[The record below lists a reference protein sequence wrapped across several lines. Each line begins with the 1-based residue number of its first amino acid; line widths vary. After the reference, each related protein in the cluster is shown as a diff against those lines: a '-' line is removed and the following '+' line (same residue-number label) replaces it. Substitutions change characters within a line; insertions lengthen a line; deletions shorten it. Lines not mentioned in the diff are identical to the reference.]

1 MKTTIQISD
10 SFRKELKT
18 ISSVRDISYEE
29 ALEDMA
35 DLFKTMIPFENEREF
50 ASWFEKNLE
59 KFGFKR
65 IIEKRTRSSPDYKL
79 ESLNGE
85 IKEVELE
92 LIGTDFTKHKHDPKS
107 TDLIVCLFSM
117 VNEIEGIPVLSII
130 EMPEDKSQIIEVFD
144 PNLTSISIPK
154 QLAEKIKEKIKGMP
168 FHSVSSYIT
177 FIMRLL
183 LLEKKDGDVGF
194 TKEDEENVKLKL
206 KKLGYID

>member
-35 DLFKTMIPFENEREF
+35 NIFKKIIPFESEKEF

-59 KFGFKR
+59 KFGFRK
-65 IIEKRTRSSPDYKL
+65 IIEKRKKSSPDYKL
-79 ESLNGE
+79 ENLNGE

-92 LIGTDFTKHKHDPKS
+92 LIGTDFIKHKHDPNS

-117 VNEIEGIPVLSII
+117 VNEIEGIPVLSVI

-154 QLAEKIKEKIKGMP
+154 QLADKIKEKIKKMP
-168 FHSVSSYIT
+168 FNSVSSYIT
-177 FIMRLL
+177 FIMRLV
-183 LLEKKDGDVGF
+183 LLEKENNSEAF
-194 TKEDEENVKLKL
+194 TKQDEEKLKFNL
-206 KKLGYID
+206 KKLGYLD